1 MGRVIRISIAA
12 LVLYAVWQTGT
23 AYWQYLQLADRVERI
38 AQFGGNQADEQVR
51 AAVVEAAAALGVHL
65 DPATIAV
72 RRSDT
77 SLSIAASYVRPI
89 EVFPRTSVDWT
100 FRLDTT
106 AWLIPAGAIR
116 KSPGARALRPA
127 LTTL

>member
-1 MGRVIRISIAA
+1 MGRVIRIAIAA

-23 AYWQYLQLADRVERI
+23 AYWQYLQLEDRVERI
-38 AQFGGNQADEQVR
+38 AQFGGDQSDDQVR
-51 AAVVEAAAALGVHL
+51 AAVEAAARALGIDL
-65 DPATIAV
+65 DQQAIAV
-72 RRSDT
+72 TRSGS
-77 SLSIAASYVRPI
+77 SLSIAASYVRSI
-89 EVFPRTSVDWT
+89 EVFPRQSVDWT